1 MAKQTIN
8 LGSSV
13 NKGDGDPLRTAF
25 TKINENFTELY
36 TALGLATDV
45 NLNLGAFEFNSSVM
59 TTTDSTPI
67 TIDQQ
72 VNITSDLVMSGAV
85 VPSATD
91 IYDLGSPTRQW
102 RSIYLTGST
111 VYFDGVPLS
120 VSAGGTLYVNG
131 EVAATPGGAATW
143 DSITGKPSMFDIGGN
158 VIGIASST
166 TISEETPGGTISEIT
181 EIESQIEIETTGIV
195 IAKRTRIIADD
206 TVTTST
212 DEAGSTLTVNNSTA
226 SIKHYVEPDGPNNG
240 SYFQVSTSNIGAVLE
255 GVNETLN
262 GTDYG
267 RVLAVQN
274 AVTIGTSVEGVAKYW
289 LFDYLGGLTL
299 PTPTSQVFTLTFD
312 STHYTPTVGKPSLE
326 LTSEPWQLEGQ
337 VMYEQNGN
345 AILQLNNIWPT
356 LVNPGYSSG
365 DAFTFSSLVHGLSDY
380 TLTITLNDVVLAGGA
395 GWTADVAAS
404 QLPAYPSSILA
415 NGAIKLTAD
424 SESWVFG
431 TDGNLH
437 FPDGSFQGT
446 AFVGIA
452 DTARSVTQ
460 VIDNDATIN
469 TSKTLVDDTTNN
481 YGNYIDF
488 LTSLDPV
495 TQIGTTDIELKL
507 YVANPGEVYS
517 MLTGLE
523 LGTNIIITYGDT
535 NDLFTGPVSQLFV
548 LTGETDPSNGYV
560 EISGRISGNIGSGY
574 VGSLSDITI
583 PIYSVETKTW
593 TFTDDGRLILPP
605 ANSIVGSTSGYVPN
619 RIDLQPSIDNNGLWF
634 AFYVNVDETNDEVTG
649 SGLVFPNG
657 TNDQPAIL
665 SFPHTDA
672 DDNRITTAS
681 IFNQG
686 TNTAGNTDLNQALN
700 ITTTN
705 DAVKISTIQLDPI
718 TQEQL
723 DKKTWTF
730 GNDGDLTLPGGASLS
745 SDTVNGFT
753 ISQLAIDEE
762 TTLSINFGRGGHIT
776 VPIAIQFNLIDVP
789 IGFVGAQTDSLIIAG
804 NPGKAIDIA
813 PNDGANGTWSFGTDG
828 NLQLP
833 AGSDIVDSE
842 GNSVLGSGG
851 SIAVGDGVGPSIE
864 NVTEILIN
872 GTITEIEPGLVGI
885 SVDSNSLTDDKEVKV
900 TVGNTAYFA
909 LISRT
914 QQADTRGVS
923 PQAVA
928 YDILGNMITLHVS
941 NYDTG
946 NDKLII
952 SKFSDTGELSWQ
964 KQLNNH
970 DVDLSV
976 NADLVV
982 FDDNSM
988 VITFTI
994 DSYSTTDRDSI
1005 AVMKLDDEGGLV
1017 WSKVLTG
1024 NQEVEI
1030 NEPITPSVNTISLVN
1045 VEGTDYQ
1052 VVSVGNDYTWLPVG
1066 AVFSESTDSVNWT
1079 ILGNLSAVTY
1089 DSGTNTSSL
1098 RFPLGTFSG
1107 DLDSPTKSYRF
1118 SYDQVNSWHETSA
1131 ITTDG
1136 DDVFVIA
1143 EYQDGASGPN
1153 LTKAAILKLAGTNG
1167 NLIWAKILEV
1177 PGSVAE
1183 MYGADVGADGNIVA
1197 VGYYSPDGPGLTGA
1211 WVNKFDGTTGAY
1223 IWGTAIA
1230 GLGEVDAAGG
1240 DIVVDSQN
1248 NVFVTLNTRE
1258 DIVIDLGNTTKTI
1271 AYIVKIDSTGSVVW
1285 SRRAG
1290 PGPCASVAS
1299 GIDCDDTGNV
1309 YLSVLTVTQD
1319 NPVRDINEFGTTGKT
1334 TMALAKYST
1343 DGEVLWQRYI
1353 ESDHYEFIGYDDIND
1368 SDYDYDFN
1376 YNRARN
1382 LSLGPNGKL
1391 AIQCSILEED
1401 SDGLFGG
1408 DRNKQGVVLQIDQD
1422 GREMTIG
1429 SGSDKFTVVAS
1440 RIPGKFVTLPAEE
1453 GLAEGLLSDL
1463 TEDVLI
1469 VTPTLTFVDAELA
1482 QVRSTSQ
1489 PYEYVFGNNGTL
1501 SIPNDGDIRLTQT
1514 QIGWFSIFGNANNN
1528 NDDVWFRANCVDSET
1543 GDVYAVGQD
1552 DNSGDGIVVRY
1563 NSQGQV
1569 VWSIKLNDIINGNG
1583 TRCNA
1588 VKLHP
1593 TNGNIVVLCE
1603 YYGNQTGA
1611 SLLQIDPETARVVV
1625 SAGFR
1630 DADENSPAIPYDFSF
1645 DGAGN
1650 IIVVGRKYDEYNSI
1664 SVTPQ
1669 TGSTTST
1676 LYVLQSVGDVNANDW
1691 YVSGTGI
1698 TGRVGINTVNRY
1710 TPLSGTTRQGSGA
1723 VFLVLIDN
1731 TGAISYLQQTNGGS
1745 NYLSGH
1751 KIKIPYTSV
1760 GGSNTDQDIIVTV
1773 TSIAEGGIIT
1783 GITYGFAVDGPATEG
1798 SYGDLSGTNY
1808 QVGSGFELMYEANL
1822 TADYASYGNYAVVTS
1837 GSNYV
1842 ENDIIVVPGTSL
1854 DGTSPA
1860 NDLTVRVSVSGGQV
1874 QYVHEFSGTGQTS
1887 TFKIAITDAVDFSG
1901 AGSWNLEYALGGEA
1915 FVYKGDD
1922 EFGYLWSKV
1931 LSAGGIADT
1940 ERYLS
1945 VAVGGDNAIY
1955 AAGEMI
1961 ARNNVAGADL
1971 NSYWCAVVS
1980 KFDTNGTH
1988 AWTKALNTTLNDS
2001 YAKCVSVQGTNTVV
2015 VSHQNTGD
2023 GSTVITKL
2031 DAAGNIKWQRNTTSN
2046 DDSSVAVDT
2055 NGDIYAVVEAQ
2066 FENRYENCIKLIKF
2080 NAAGEIAYRKFFGT
2094 LVYDLGGT
2102 NEYFKNGRNLTL
2114 DADNLYVSG
2123 YTTAFTNNY
2132 DNSFLVKLPKSADCE
2147 GSYSGWVLQ
2156 NDIYNVN
2163 KITSTEAVL
2172 FTPVIGTGEFESWTP
2187 DFSTNWWDPSSNDE
2201 YHTLAEIVDR
2211 DGGAIE
2217 FADGT
2222 RQTSSAQ
2229 QIPQRKIFNGA
2240 DHRLQPEDSG
2250 RHIFVTNS
2258 DTSIVVPYNE
2268 DSPLPIGFTVV
2279 VINDSGS
2286 IINIDAD
2293 GGGIT
2298 VRNSSDGNTAT
2309 YWDLA
2314 GYGMATLIKVG
2325 ENYWYISGNVT
2336 AD

>member
-1 MAKQTIN
+1 MANRIQLRRDTAANWEDADPTLAAGEVGVDLTNRKI
-8 LGSSV
+8 
-13 NKGDGDPLRTAF
+13 KIGDGS
-25 TKINENFTELY
+25 TKW
-36 TALGLATDV
+36 TDLDYWDDQEP
-45 NLNLGAFEFNSSVM
+45 NPFDGSYNSLTGKPTLFSG
-59 TTTDSTPI
+59 SY
-67 TIDQQ
+67 
-72 VNITSDLVMSGAV
+72 SDLTNKPSLFSGSYNDLTNKPTIPDLGNV
-85 VPSATD
+85 GQHVLPSTD
-91 IYDLGSPTRQW
+91 NTYDLGSPTKQW
-102 RSIYLTGST
+102 RDIFVSEGSIYIGD
-111 VYFDGVPLS
+111 VKLS
-120 VSAGGTLYVNG
+120 NDSGTLLVQRVTDAGLVTEEPVEAPGVVTTDRLVNG
-131 EVAATPGGAATW
+131 
-143 DSITGKPSMFDIGGN
+143 
-158 VIGIASST
+158 
-166 TISEETPGGTISEIT
+166 
-181 EIESQIEIETTGIV
+181 
-195 IAKRTRIIADD
+195 
-206 TVTTST
+206 
-212 DEAGSTLTVNNSTA
+212 
-226 SIKHYVEPDGPNNG
+226 
-240 SYFQVSTSNIGAVLE
+240 
-255 GVNETLN
+255 
-262 GTDYG
+262 
-267 RVLAVQN
+267 
-274 AVTIGTSVEGVAKYW
+274 
-289 LFDYLGGLTL
+289 
-299 PTPTSQVFTLTFD
+299 
-312 STHYTPTVGKPSLE
+312 
-326 LTSEPWQLEGQ
+326 
-337 VMYEQNGN
+337 
-345 AILQLNNIWPT
+345 
-356 LVNPGYSSG
+356 
-365 DAFTFSSLVHGLSDY
+365 
-380 TLTITLNDVVLAGGA
+380 
-395 GWTADVAAS
+395 
-404 QLPAYPSSILA
+404 
-415 NGAIKLTAD
+415 
-424 SESWVFG
+424 
-431 TDGNLH
+431 
-437 FPDGSFQGT
+437 
-446 AFVGIA
+446 
-452 DTARSVTQ
+452 
-460 VIDNDATIN
+460 IN
-469 TSKTLVDDTTNN
+469 TFVLNAD
-481 YGNYIDF
+481 
-488 LTSLDPV
+488 
-495 TQIGTTDIELKL
+495 GTVEI
-507 YVANPGEVYS
+507 NGEP
-517 MLTGLE
+517 
-523 LGTNIIITYGDT
+523 
-535 NDLFTGPVSQLFV
+535 FTG
-548 LTGETDPSNGYV
+548 G
-560 EISGRISGNIGSGY
+560 
-574 VGSLSDITI
+574 
-583 PIYSVETKTW
+583 
-593 TFTDDGRLILPP
+593 
-605 ANSIVGSTSGYVPN
+605 
-619 RIDLQPSIDNNGLWF
+619 
-634 AFYVNVDETNDEVTG
+634 
-649 SGLVFPNG
+649 
-657 TNDQPAIL
+657 
-665 SFPHTDA
+665 
-672 DDNRITTAS
+672 
-681 IFNQG
+681 
-686 TNTAGNTDLNQALN
+686 
-700 ITTTN
+700 
-705 DAVKISTIQLDPI
+705 
-718 TQEQL
+718 
-723 DKKTWTF
+723 
-730 GNDGDLTLPGGASLS
+730 
-745 SDTVNGFT
+745 
-753 ISQLAIDEE
+753 
-762 TTLSINFGRGGHIT
+762 
-776 VPIAIQFNLIDVP
+776 
-789 IGFVGAQTDSLIIAG
+789 
-804 NPGKAIDIA
+804 
-813 PNDGANGTWSFGTDG
+813 
-828 NLQLP
+828 
-833 AGSDIVDSE
+833 
-842 GNSVLGSGG
+842 GG
-851 SIAVGDGVGPSIE
+851 SISVGDGQGPSVE

-885 SVDSNSLTDDKEVKV
+885 SVGSGDAIVNGDNSLTIDGSGNAIFQGDGAGNGVNRGLEWDYGAEQNNGTNSMVRQDVSGLSVKAWTEGDGGGPTGGSENGGSATVNIRTNQGDNEKWWIFDGAGNLTLPTGGDILDENGDSVLGLTNDKEVKV
-900 TVGNTAYFA
+900 TVGNTEYFA
-909 LISRT
+909 LISRA
-914 QQADTRGVS
+914 QQADTNGVS

-928 YDILGNMITLHVS
+928 YDGDGNMITLHVS
-941 NYDTG
+941 LYDIG
-946 NDKLII
+946 NDKLVI
-952 SKFSDTGELSWQ
+952 SKFDDAGSLLWQ
-964 KQLNNH
+964 TQLNNH

-1030 NEPITPSVNTISLVN
+1030 NELITPSVNTISLVN

-1223 IWGTAIA
+1223 IWGTAIQ
-1230 GLGEVDAAGG
+1230 GLGEVNAAGG

-1258 DIVIDLGNTTKTI
+1258 DIVIDLGTTTKTI
-1271 AYIVKIDSTGSVVW
+1271 AYIVKIDSTGDIVW

-1319 NPVRDINEFGTTGKT
+1319 NPIRDVNEFGTTGKT

-1353 ESDHYEFIGYDDIND
+1353 ESDHYEFIGYDDIGN
-1368 SDYDYDFN
+1368 SDYDYNFN

-1391 AIQCSILEED
+1391 AIQGSVLEED
-1401 SDGLFGG
+1401 SDGSFGG

-1429 SGSDKFTVVAS
+1429 SSSDKFTVVAS
-1440 RIPGKFVTLPAEE
+1440 RIPGKFVTLPAVE
-1453 GLAEGLLSDL
+1453 GLAEGVLTDL
-1463 TEDVLI
+1463 TEDVLV

-1489 PYEYVFGNNGTL
+1489 PYEYVFGNDGTL
-1501 SIPNDGDIRLTQT
+1501 TIPNDGDIRLTQT
-1514 QIGWFSIFGNANNN
+1514 QIGWFSVFGQANNN
-1528 NDDVWFRANCVDSET
+1528 NNDIWFRANCVDPAT

-1569 VWSIKLNDIINGNG
+1569 VWSIKLNDVTNGNN

-1588 VKLHP
+1588 VKIHP

-1603 YYGNQTGA
+1603 YYGNYTGA
-1611 SLLQIDPETARVVV
+1611 LFLQIDPETARVVV

-1630 DADENSPAIPYDFSF
+1630 DSGDNNSAIPYDFSF

-1650 IIVVGRKYDEYNSI
+1650 IIVVGRKFDEYNSVSI
-1664 SVTPQ
+1664 TPQ

-1676 LYVLQSVGDVNANDW
+1676 LYVLRSVGDVNANDW

-1698 TGRVGINTVNRY
+1698 TGRASINTVNRY
-1710 TPLSGTTRQGSGA
+1710 TPLTGTTRQGSGA
-1723 VFLVLIDN
+1723 VFDIIANDGDPGIYTVIVTN
-1731 TGAISYLQQTNGGS
+1731 SGA
-1745 NYLSGH
+1745 NYLVDH
-1751 KIKIPYTSV
+1751 KIKILGSQLGGVDGVNDIILTVIQVDPTLGVGVSGTAN
-1760 GGSNTDQDIIVTV
+1760 GGSQTTYTGVT
-1773 TSIAEGGIIT
+1773 
-1783 GITYGFAVDGPATEG
+1783 
-1798 SYGDLSGTNY
+1798 GTNY
-1808 QVGSGFELMYEANL
+1808 QVGSGFELMYESDL

-1860 NDLTVRVSVSGGQV
+1860 NDLTVRVSVNAGQV

-1887 TFKIAITDAVDFSG
+1887 TFKIAITEAVDFGG

-1915 FVYKGDD
+1915 FVYKADD
-1922 EFGYLWSKV
+1922 QFGYIWSKV
-1931 LSAGGIADT
+1931 LSAGGVDDT

-1945 VAVGGDNAIY
+1945 VAVDSNNAIY

-1971 NSYWCAVVS
+1971 NNIWCAVVS
-1980 KFDTNGTH
+1980 KFASDGTH

-2001 YAKCVSVQGTNTVV
+2001 YAKCVSVQGSNTVV
-2015 VSHQNTGD
+2015 VSHNLPID
-2023 GSTVITKL
+2023 GLTVVTKL
-2031 DAAGNIKWQRNTTSN
+2031 DAAGNIKWQRETNSN
-2046 DDSSVAVDT
+2046 DDSSVAVDS
-2055 NGDIYAVVEAQ
+2055 NGDVYAIVEAT
-2066 FENRYENCIKLIKF
+2066 FNDRYENCIKLIKL

-2114 DADNLYVSG
+2114 DTDNLYVSG
-2123 YTTAFTNNY
+2123 YTTAFTNNF

-2147 GSYSGWVLQ
+2147 GSYSAWVLQ

-2163 KITSTEAVL
+2163 KITTTEATT
-2172 FTPVIGTGEFESWTP
+2172 FTPVVGDGEFEDWTP
-2187 DFSTNWWDPSSNDE
+2187 DFSTNWYDPSSSDE

-2250 RHIFVTNS
+2250 KHIFVTNS
-2258 DTSIVVPYNE
+2258 DTSIVVPYDQ

-2279 VINDSGS
+2279 VINDSGGV
-2286 IINIDAD
+2286 INIDAD
-2293 GGGIT
+2293 GGAINI
-2298 VRNSSDGNTAT
+2298 RNTNDGTTAT
-2309 YWDLA
+2309 YYDLA
-2314 GYGMATLIKVG
+2314 SYGMATLIKVG

-2336 AD
+2336 ID

>member
-8 LGSSV
+8 LGTSV

-25 TKINENFTELY
+25 TKINQNFDELY
-36 TALGLATDV
+36 NTLGTD
-45 NLNLGAFEFNSSVM
+45 GSIFNPLSV
-59 TTTDSTPI
+59 DSHIIPD
-67 TIDQQ
+67 ID
-72 VNITSDLVMSGAV
+72 NTR
-85 VPSATD
+85 
-91 IYDLGSPTRQW
+91 DLGSPTKQW
-102 RSIYLTGST
+102 RDIFVSTGS
-111 VYFDGVPLS
+111 VYIGDIKLSNDAGTLKVQQVTDVGLVTETPVPDAPGAVTTDRLINGDKGVVLGSTGLTQFPAVDGNSLFIQGPEIGSENSTIAISAKDNVLITADILGVTPKQWQFKTDGV
-120 VSAGGTLYVNG
+120 
-131 EVAATPGGAATW
+131 
-143 DSITGKPSMFDIGGN
+143 
-158 VIGIASST
+158 
-166 TISEETPGGTISEIT
+166 
-181 EIESQIEIETTGIV
+181 
-195 IAKRTRIIADD
+195 
-206 TVTTST
+206 
-212 DEAGSTLTVNNSTA
+212 
-226 SIKHYVEPDGPNNG
+226 
-240 SYFQVSTSNIGAVLE
+240 
-255 GVNETLN
+255 
-262 GTDYG
+262 
-267 RVLAVQN
+267 
-274 AVTIGTSVEGVAKYW
+274 
-289 LFDYLGGLTL
+289 LTL
-299 PTPTSQVFTLTFD
+299 PQYNQIES
-312 STHYTPTVGKPSLE
+312 VGS
-326 LTSEPWQLEGQ
+326 
-337 VMYEQNGN
+337 N
-345 AILQLNNIWPT
+345 
-356 LVNPGYSSG
+356 
-365 DAFTFSSLVHGLSDY
+365 
-380 TLTITLNDVVLAGGA
+380 
-395 GWTADVAAS
+395 
-404 QLPAYPSSILA
+404 
-415 NGAIKLTAD
+415 
-424 SESWVFG
+424 
-431 TDGNLH
+431 
-437 FPDGSFQGT
+437 
-446 AFVGIA
+446 
-452 DTARSVTQ
+452 
-460 VIDNDATIN
+460 ATISLN
-469 TSKTLVDDTTNN
+469 GVGTNES
-481 YGNYIDF
+481 I
-488 LTSLDPV
+488 
-495 TQIGTTDIELKL
+495 I
-507 YVANPGEVYS
+507 
-517 MLTGLE
+517 E
-523 LGTNIIITYGDT
+523 LGTRVDGEMITSTFAMHPAYG
-535 NDLFTGPVSQLFV
+535 
-548 LTGETDPSNGYV
+548 
-560 EISGRISGNIGSGY
+560 
-574 VGSLSDITI
+574 
-583 PIYSVETKTW
+583 
-593 TFTDDGRLILPP
+593 
-605 ANSIVGSTSGYVPN
+605 
-619 RIDLQPSIDNNGLWF
+619 IDLTSVRDVNITAGYDSATLKYDTWVEAEQAWVDIRNQDAADIAPGTRTWAGLPSYQAYTLLMEFMQNIAPGEIPPPVGM
-634 AFYVNVDETNDEVTG
+634 AVI
-649 SGLVFPNG
+649 
-657 TNDQPAIL
+657 A
-665 SFPHTDA
+665 
-672 DDNRITTAS
+672 
-681 IFNQG
+681 
-686 TNTAGNTDLNQALN
+686 NTAKSAYELWQAEQADIKVN
-700 ITTTN
+700 ITAT
-705 DAVKISTIQLDPI
+705 D
-718 TQEQL
+718 
-723 DKKTWTF
+723 KTWTF
-730 GNDGDLTLPGGASLS
+730 GNNGDLQLPGGATLS

-762 TTLSINFGRGGHIT
+762 TTLSVNFRRTGEII
-776 VPIAIQFNLIDVP
+776 VPLSIQFNLLDTP
-789 IGFVGAQTDSLIIAG
+789 TGFVGAQPDSLIIAG

-833 AGSDIVDSE
+833 AGGDIVDST
-842 GNSVLGSGG
+842 GTSVLGGG
-851 SIAVGDGVGPSIE
+851 SGSISVGDGVGTSVS

-994 DSYSTTDRDSI
+994 DSYGTTDRDSI

-1319 NPVRDINEFGTTGKT
+1319 NPVRDVNEFGTTGKT

-1469 VTPTLTFVDAELA
+1469 VTPTLTFADAELA
-1482 QVRSTSQ
+1482 QVRSTSAA
-1489 PYEYVFGNNGTL
+1489 YEYVFGNDGTL
-1501 SIPNDGDIRLTQT
+1501 TIPNDGDIKLVQT
-1514 QIGWFSIFGNANNN
+1514 QIGWFSVFGQANNN
-1528 NDDVWFRANCVDSET
+1528 NNDIWFRANCVDPET
-1543 GDVYAVGQD
+1543 GDVYAVGQED
-1552 DNSGDGIVVRY
+1552 SNGQGIIVRY
-1563 NSQGQV
+1563 NSQGQI
-1569 VWSIKLNDIINGNG
+1569 VWSTTIFDNADGFN

-1588 VKLHP
+1588 VKIHP
-1593 TNGNIVVLCE
+1593 TNSNIVVLCE
-1603 YYGNQTGA
+1603 YYGNYTGA
-1611 SLLQIDPETARVVV
+1611 LFLQIDPETARVVV

-1630 DADENSPAIPYDFSF
+1630 DDGDNNATIPYDFSF

-1650 IIVVGRKYDEYNSI
+1650 IIVVGRKFDEYNSVSI
-1664 SVTPQ
+1664 TPQ

-1676 LYVLQSVGDVNANDW
+1676 LYVLQSVGNVNANDW

-1698 TGRVGINTVNRY
+1698 TGRANINTVNRY
-1710 TPLSGTTRQGSGA
+1710 TPLTGTTRQGSSA
-1723 VFLVLIDN
+1723 LFDIVI
-1731 TGAISYLQQTNGGS
+1731 GGS
-1745 NYLSGH
+1745 GPYTYDSVTATTSGTNYLPGH
-1751 KIKIPYTSV
+1751 KILIDGTALE
-1760 GGSNTDQDIIVTV
+1760 GLTGTNDAIITV
-1773 TSIAEGGIIT
+1773 TSVNESGGIT
-1783 GITYGFAVDGPATEG
+1783 GATISGTYGNAQAAPFTYNDIT
-1798 SYGDLSGTNY
+1798 GTNY

-1874 QYVHEFSGTGQTS
+1874 QYVHEFTGTGQTS
-1887 TFKIAITDAVDFSG
+1887 TFKIAIAEAVDFGG

-1915 FVYKGDD
+1915 FVYKADD
-1922 EFGYLWSKV
+1922 QFGYIWSKV
-1931 LSAGGIADT
+1931 LSAGGVDDT

-1945 VAVGGDNAIY
+1945 VAVDSNNAIY

-1971 NSYWCAVVS
+1971 NNIWCAVVS
-1980 KFDTNGTH
+1980 KFASDGTH

-2001 YAKCVSVQGTNTVV
+2001 YAKCVSIQGSNTVV
-2015 VSHQNTGD
+2015 VSHNLPID
-2023 GSTVITKL
+2023 GLTVVTKL
-2031 DAAGNIKWQRNTTSN
+2031 DAAGNIKWQRETNSN
-2046 DDSSVAVDT
+2046 DDSSVAVDS
-2055 NGDIYAVVEAQ
+2055 NGDVYAIVEAT
-2066 FENRYENCIKLIKF
+2066 FNDRYENCIKLIKL

-2114 DADNLYVSG
+2114 DTDNLYVSG
-2123 YTTAFTNNY
+2123 YTTAFTNNF

-2147 GSYSGWVLQ
+2147 GSYSAWVLQ

-2163 KITSTEAVL
+2163 KITTTEATT
-2172 FTPVIGTGEFESWTP
+2172 FTPVVGDGEFEDWTP
-2187 DFSTNWWDPSSNDE
+2187 DFSTNWYDPSSSDE

-2250 RHIFVTNS
+2250 KHIFVTNS
-2258 DTSIVVPYNE
+2258 DTSIVVPYDQ

-2279 VINDSGS
+2279 VINDSGGV
-2286 IINIDAD
+2286 INIDAD
-2293 GGGIT
+2293 GGAINI
-2298 VRNSSDGNTAT
+2298 RNTNDGTTAT
-2309 YWDLA
+2309 YYDLA
-2314 GYGMATLIKVG
+2314 SYGMATLIKVG

-2336 AD
+2336 ID